1 VRLPP
6 RWAAYRQACHTRV
19 RPVTYDCIIL
29 ETAPVP
35 PVTVVL
41 LHGYAMQPEDLAPFV
56 KAMGLPGR
64 FLLPRAPLATE
75 AGGRGWWAVDTEARA
90 EAISHGA
97 RDLAST
103 VPVGRAPVRRRLAEL
118 LSAERHLA
126 RARPCVLVGFSQ
138 GGMLA
143 CDTLLR
149 EEVQVDALALLSS
162 SCIDVDVWRA
172 GRARLAGLRSLVAH
186 GRNDAD
192 LAFAAGER
200 LRDFLVEAGAS
211 VTWLAF
217 DGGHQIPLPVWRELR
232 KLIRSVTFGPP
243 DHAGAA

>member
-1 VRLPP
+1 MT
-6 RWAAYRQACHTRV
+6 C
-19 RPVTYDCIIL
+19 DCIIV
-29 ETAPVP
+29 ETAAVP

-56 KAMGLPGR
+56 SAMGFPGR
-64 FLLPRAPLATE
+64 CLLPRAALPANPN
-75 AGGRGWWAVDTEARA
+75 GRGWWAVDTEARA
-90 EAISHGA
+90 EAISRGA

-103 VPVGRAPVRRRLAEL
+103 APVGRATVRRRLAEL
-118 LSAERHLA
+118 LVTERNLVPG
-126 RARPCVLVGFSQ
+126 RPCVLVGFSQ

-143 CDTLLR
+143 CDTLMHEDVR
-149 EEVQVDALALLSS
+149 VDALVLLSS
-162 SCIDVDVWRA
+162 SCIDVEVWRA
-172 GRARLAGLRSLVAH
+172 RSARIAGLRSLVAH

-200 LRDFLVEAGAS
+200 LRDFLTEAGAS
-211 VTWLAF
+211 VSWLPF

-243 DHAGAA
+243 DLVTVV